1 MGISNNGC
9 IYYLCSCDSK
19 SPFRWLRES
28 YLVTSRGLAALIFIC
43 TFLTSL
49 HATEYL
55 YKDEITGNQKFR
67 NDINVLGQELYEKTG
82 IAVRAILLKKL
93 PQGVSIVDYEKE
105 VVKNFNEPT
114 VLLTFSELDQKVDI
128 LAKPHSLYQYFDKK
142 QILSPVASWL
152 QAFFMGVFFTHS
164 WDEFKET
171 ASDYGG
177 TIIPILAQKAKAPQ
191 MAQKYSAAIFNGYA
205 DIVSQIAKAKGV
217 ELEHDVGDA
226 NQKSILFIK
235 VLFYGFILYAIVVY
249 LKIRFKQRRAK
260 KDD

>member
-1 MGISNNGC
+1 
-9 IYYLCSCDSK
+9 
-19 SPFRWLRES
+19 
-28 YLVTSRGLAALIFIC
+28 LVTSRGLAALIFIF
-43 TFLTSL
+43 TFFTSL
-49 HATEYL
+49 HAEYL

-67 NDINVLGQELYEKTG
+67 DDINTLGQELYEKTG
-82 IAVRAILLKKL
+82 IAVKVILIKKL
-93 PQGVSIVDYEKE
+93 PKGMHIAEYEKE
-105 VVKNFNEPT
+105 IAKNFTEPT

-164 WDEFKET
+164 WEEFKET

-191 MAQKYSAAIFNGYA
+191 MTAKYSAAVFNGYA

-217 ELEHDVGDA
+217 KLEHDVGDA
-226 NQKSILFIK
+226 NQKSILVVK
-235 VLFYGFILYAIVVY
+235 VLFYGFILYAIVLY
-249 LKIRFKQRRAK
+249 LRRK
-260 KDD
+260 FFTKR